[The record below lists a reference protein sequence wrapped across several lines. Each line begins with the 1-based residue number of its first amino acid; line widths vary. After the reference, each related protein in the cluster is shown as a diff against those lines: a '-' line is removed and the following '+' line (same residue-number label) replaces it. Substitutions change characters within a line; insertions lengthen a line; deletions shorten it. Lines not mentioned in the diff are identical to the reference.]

1 MMLIREVEKPLDI
14 RNPVEKIRIL
24 DKGYSWLQIAIDK
37 EYYWLSAFY
46 DDNGQLISIYFDMTD
61 GNIIKGDNAY
71 FTDMFLDYEL
81 YQSKAYEIDLAELQ
95 QAYELD
101 IINDLQYKRT
111 LEKGKE
117 LYAYLK
123 NNSFQLIELCHNR
136 RQELLGIINEEM
148 H

>member
-1 MMLIREVEKPLDI
+1 MMLIREVERPLDI

-61 GNIIKGDNAY
+61 GNIIKDGNAY

-81 YQSKAYEIDLAELQ
+81 YQNKAYEIDIAELQ
-95 QAYELD
+95 QAYELG
-101 IINDLQYKRT
+101 IINDIQYQRT

-123 NNSFQLIELCHNR
+123 KNSLQLIELCHNR
-136 RQELLGIINEEM
+136 RQILLGIINEEM